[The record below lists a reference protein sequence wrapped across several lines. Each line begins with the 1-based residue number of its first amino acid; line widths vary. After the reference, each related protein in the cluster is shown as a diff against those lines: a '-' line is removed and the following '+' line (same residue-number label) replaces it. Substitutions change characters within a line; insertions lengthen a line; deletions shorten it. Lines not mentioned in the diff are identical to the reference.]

1 MLFKY
6 QLCDFIKQLIQLFE
20 AIFPLTETMKYL
32 IWTKNQFQ
40 YCYKK
45 VKISDEAV
53 SSSNIDTF
61 AAAISLI
68 RMVYRYLSKFLA
80 KFYGVSYYFSKIL
93 TEVALEE
100 KICKCSYRNL
110 RKKCWKISVVV
121 TSLSNN
127 ERACNPTLL
136 KTVYTIDILIG
147 QVHKFQ
153 NSYFK
158 EQPWKA
164 ATVLQKAY
172 CLRRVV

>member
-6 QLCDFIKQLIQLFE
+6 QLCDCLKQLIHLFE
-20 AIFPLTETMKYL
+20 AIFPLAETIKYL
-32 IWTKNQFQ
+32 IWTNNQFQ

-68 RMVYRYLSKFLA
+68 RMMYRYLSKFLA

-100 KICKCSYRNL
+100 KICKCSYKNL
-110 RKKCWKISVVV
+110 RKK
-121 TSLSNN
+121 
-127 ERACNPTLL
+127 
-136 KTVYTIDILIG
+136 
-147 QVHKFQ
+147 
-153 NSYFK
+153 
-158 EQPWKA
+158 
-164 ATVLQKAY
+164 
-172 CLRRVV
+172 